1 LKNVKGYTKLTTD
14 QQQLLEHVYDR
25 HTWAMGTEMRIRYTV
40 DQIKEVKWDK
50 VDRTVN
56 IYFKNGDWWH
66 YAMDGTWY

>member
-1 LKNVKGYTKLTTD
+1 MDKVKGYSNLTEA

-25 HTWAMGTEMRIRYTV
+25 HTWAMGTEIRIKYTV

-50 VDRTVN
+50 VDQTVN

-66 YAMDGTWY
+66 YNSKGEWY